1 MRATTLLNN
10 LLLHNLRGL
19 RVTGFCF
26 ANGEL
31 VLRIGRKFRRLR
43 CPHCGFHK
51 AGMESRRDR
60 RWRHLGIWGLPVYL
74 EGEIRRLR
82 CPKHGVVTEAV
93 PWARHGS
100 DFTRPFEDAVALL
113 AQKTDKTAVSEL
125 FGISWVTV
133 SSIAKR
139 IVVEKLDPERFK
151 ALRRIGVDEI
161 SFRKR
166 HRYLTVVT
174 CHDSRRVIWV
184 AEGKSADVLKGF
196 FQMIGAEACKHI
208 AIVTMDMSGA
218 YQKAVSECL
227 PNAQIAFD
235 HFHIA
240 KLANEALNEVRR
252 ELMRE
257 AQNDQDKTT
266 VKGMMWPTLHRMA
279 NLPDYQL
286 HLLGKLRPDQPL
298 GRAYLLKE
306 TLLDTLHL
314 QTNARPA
321 LERWLG
327 WASRSRLQPF
337 VKLSVTIKKHIG
349 GVLTLL
355 KERVTN
361 GLAEGMNNKIRL
373 LSHRAYGFH
382 SAAPL
387 IATIYLCCGGI
398 TLPHLQLL

>member
-1 MRATTLLNN
+1 MRATTLLNK

-19 RVTGFCF
+19 RVAGFRF
-26 ANGEL
+26 VNGEL
-31 VLRIGRKFRRLR
+31 VVRIRRAFRRLR

-51 AGMESRRDR
+51 AGMESRRER
-60 RWRHLGIWGLPVYL
+60 RWQHLGIWGQTVYL

-100 DFTRPFEDAVALL
+100 DFTRPLEDAVALL

-125 FGISWVTV
+125 FGIAWVTV
-133 SSIAKR
+133 SNIAKR
-139 IVVEKLDPERFK
+139 IVVEKLDPDRFK

-174 CHDSRRVIWV
+174 CHDTRRVIWV
-184 AEGKSADVLKGF
+184 AEGKSADVLKSF
-196 FQMIGAEACKHI
+196 FELIGAEACQRI

-218 YQKAVSECL
+218 YQKAVAECL
-227 PNAQIAFD
+227 PHAQIAFD

-257 AQNDQDKTT
+257 ADNDQAKAM

-279 NLPDYQL
+279 NLSDSQL
-286 HLLGKLRPDQPL
+286 ELLGKLRPAQPL

-314 QTNARPA
+314 RTAAGPA
-321 LERWLG
+321 LERWLA

-337 VKLSVTIKKHIG
+337 VKLGATIKGHLA
-349 GVLTLL
+349 GVLAFL
-355 KERVTN
+355 KQRITN

-387 IATIYLCCGGI
+387 VATIYLCCGGI
-398 TLPHLQLL
+398 TLPHLHLL